1 MQASVL
7 CRSDASA
14 GQAHC
19 RSANAASSSHA
30 TPRAPPAHTPLR
42 SQQAGARPAKRG
54 RAVAAAVAEC
64 LTASAAAEPL
74 VLDVDRANQHVR
86 EGHYEAELVQLQ
98 ARHWQH
104 R

>member
-1 MQASVL
+1 
-7 CRSDASA
+7 
-14 GQAHC
+14 
-19 RSANAASSSHA
+19 
-30 TPRAPPAHTPLR
+30 
-42 SQQAGARPAKRG
+42 
-54 RAVAAAVAEC
+54 VAAAVAEC